1 MANMR
6 AIRTRI
12 KSLEST
18 QQMTKSMKM
27 VAASKLRRTQNLYG
41 TLKPFADT
49 CCDILTSVMDG
60 AACDENPFLQV
71 RSERKKVCY
80 VLFVGNR
87 GLCGAYN
94 QSILRYM
101 TQILQQETRECCLVV
116 CGRWGKEAILKLGVP
131 VEHWFNE
138 LSDTPDADAGREL
151 SAYLK
156 QLYLSEQVDEV
167 VLVYQEYISALTQ
180 TPGQKMLLPASVSQ
194 GDLQRR
200 QEYLYEPDKKSV
212 LDQLVELYLDH
223 TVYIAMLEAK
233 TSEHSARMTAM
244 TSASDNADELIVELH
259 LELNH
264 ARQAAITTEI
274 AEISG
279 GAATLAGSAHE
290 S

>member
-1 MANMR
+1 M
-6 AIRTRI
+6 
-12 KSLEST
+12 
-18 QQMTKSMKM
+18 
-27 VAASKLRRTQNLYG
+27 
-41 TLKPFADT
+41 
-49 CCDILTSVMDG
+49 
-60 AACDENPFLQV
+60 
-71 RSERKKVCY
+71 
-80 VLFVGNR
+80 
-87 GLCGAYN
+87 
-94 QSILRYM
+94 
-101 TQILQQETRECCLVV
+101 
-116 CGRWGKEAILKLGVP
+116 
-131 VEHWFNE
+131 
-138 LSDTPDADAGREL
+138 

-264 ARQAAITTEI
+264 VDPDDTEENLAKAFRPNTKCVVAETI
-274 AEISG
+274 ANPALTVLDID
-279 GAATLAGSAHE
+279 E
-290 S
+290 SNKL

>member
-41 TLKPFADT
+41 KLKPFADT
-49 CCDILTSVMDG
+49 CREILTGAMDG
-60 AACDENPFLQV
+60 GANDENPFLQV
-71 RSERKKVCY
+71 RPERNRVCY

-94 QSILRYM
+94 QSILRYL
-101 TQILQQETRECCLVV
+101 TQIIQQETRECFLVV
-116 CGRWGKEAILKLGVP
+116 CGRWGREAILRTGVP
-131 VEHWFNE
+131 VERWFSE
-138 LSDTPDADAGREL
+138 MSDTPDVAAGREL
-151 SAYLK
+151 TAYLK
-156 QLYLSEQVDEV
+156 QLYLSGQADEI
-167 VLVYQEYISALTQ
+167 VLVYQKFISALSQ
-180 TPGQKMLLPASVSQ
+180 TPGHDLLLPAEV
-194 GDLQRR
+194 R
-200 QEYLYEPDKKSV
+200 QDDSAGKREYLYEPDQKSV
-212 LDQLVELYLDH
+212 VDQLVELYLDH
-223 TVYIAMLEAK
+223 AVYIAMLEAK

-244 TSASDNADELIVELH
+244 TSASDNADDLIVDLH

-279 GAATLAGSAHE
+279 GAAMFENRANE